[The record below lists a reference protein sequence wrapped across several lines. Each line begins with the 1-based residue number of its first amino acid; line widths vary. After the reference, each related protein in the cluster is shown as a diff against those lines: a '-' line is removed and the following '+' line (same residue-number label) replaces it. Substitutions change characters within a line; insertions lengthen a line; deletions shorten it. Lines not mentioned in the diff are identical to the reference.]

1 MFCTLCCTVCCDC
14 SSAPTT
20 LLHQTRTFLL
30 STHKCNFSHT
40 PGRGVDFLG
49 INTVVN
55 YDMPASR
62 TDYIHRIG
70 RTGRGGRRG
79 TAITL
84 FVEQD
89 APKLRGIAT
98 LIKASGSE
106 VCGGVDLHSCLNAH
120 GIPRAAR
127 LLCGRSGPY
136 QVCNISA
143 KACCSPCMMD
153 VLCQKPWDTQVPDWL
168 LLLPKVAK
176 RKRRA
181 RVDLVGEE

>member
-1 MFCTLCCTVCCDC
+1 M
-14 SSAPTT
+14 
-20 LLHQTRTFLL
+20 
-30 STHKCNFSHT
+30 
-40 PGRGVDFLG
+40 DFLG

-106 VCGGVDLHSCLNAH
+106 VCMLCCLWEACTWYAPGCAVALWPQQPLPSVQHQRQGVLQ
-120 GIPRAAR
+120 PAR
-127 LLCGRSGPY
+127 DGRE
-136 QVCNISA
+136 
-143 KACCSPCMMD
+143 
-153 VLCQKPWDTQVPDWL
+153 LCQKPWYRCPS
-168 LLLPKVAK
+168 
-176 RKRRA
+176 
-181 RVDLVGEE
+181 GC